1 MQHKVERASLYSL
14 GEEDLTHYGQS
25 LAEMDDFDHLDV
37 LSGSDEE
44 DGEGEHWAS
53 VGHIGRQTMGHLR
66 TGEHCIPN
74 TWTVEPCRLCTHNVA
89 L

>member
-1 MQHKVERASLYSL
+1 MQHKMEKGSLYSL

-44 DGEGEHWAS
+44 DGEGERRAS
-53 VGHIGRQTMGHLR
+53 VGHIGRRTMGHLH
-66 TGEHCIPN
+66 TDKHCIPN
-74 TWTVEPCRLCTHNVA
+74 TWTAEPCRLCAHKAA